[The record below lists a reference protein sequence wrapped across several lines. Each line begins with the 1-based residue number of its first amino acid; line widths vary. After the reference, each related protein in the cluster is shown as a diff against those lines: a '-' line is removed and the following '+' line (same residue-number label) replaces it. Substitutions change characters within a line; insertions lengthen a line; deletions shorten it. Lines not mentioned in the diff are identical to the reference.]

1 MHRLE
6 SVSAD
11 NTDRK
16 IVIAQMI
23 RLIHS
28 ISRKFGNEMTKI
40 MKGRVS
46 ASQFIMLR
54 FLKQCGPA
62 KVSQISRKMQLTP
75 SAITFM
81 TKDLLERDLIE
92 RQRDTKDRR
101 VVYISITQE
110 GLEVVEEIE
119 ASIRQS
125 TEILLSNLTNL
136 DLSNI
141 VYILEKLD
149 TSLAMA

>member
-1 MHRLE
+1 
-6 SVSAD
+6 
-11 NTDRK
+11 
-16 IVIAQMI
+16 
-23 RLIHS
+23 
-28 ISRKFGNEMTKI
+28 MTRI